1 VGLLRG
7 AFGLLAQGAFRAG
20 QAVLFLG
27 RALLL
32 NPVGLVLGALA
43 GLVYL
48 FRQAWGASES
58 FRKSVLGTL
67 QAVRSAFAPV
77 LAEFRGLGE
86 ALAGLFRP
94 LGGAIQA
101 SLASAQAAWDRF
113 GYALGYGIGFL
124 FGLLEALVV
133 RLAPIFADG
142 LAGLI
147 RILRGFVDLVVG
159 LFTLDLDRARQ
170 GALRVW
176 EGLRAVL
183 SVPIRVGGVLVDT
196 ALNALAR
203 LWQVASERFPA
214 LARLGEGL
222 GAAWRGLVT
231 GAEAVFRLLQTVVLS
246 GIGALRALLQ
256 GDFRLALAFA
266 ERGWQALKA
275 LLSLPLR
282 LGGVVWDAL
291 KAALGQALAFV
302 RGLVGS
308 FLEAGKAIVQ
318 GLTQGIL
325 SLAAAPVNAVRDL
338 GGKAITTLRNLLGM
352 RSPSRVF
359 AEIGA
364 MTALGMA
371 VGLQGAA
378 PEVARAVQALVPPVP
393 QLLELP
399 VLRPAVEMP
408 ELPPLGALVPP
419 SPVAPVPGQAQ
430 GRGEGRKAEG
440 RVVQV
445 VRIERLEL
453 PSVRDADEFLGA
465 LKRLMLPYLEE
476 V

>member
-1 VGLLRG
+1 GLLRG

-147 RILRGFVDLVVG
+147 RILRGFVDVVVG
-159 LFTLDLDRARQ
+159 LFTLDLDRARL
-170 GALRVW
+170 GALRIW
-176 EGLRAVL
+176 EGLRASL
-183 SVPIRVGGVLVDT
+183 LYTYDHGDDRTSV
-196 ALNALAR
+196 N
-203 LWQVASERFPA
+203 
-214 LARLGEGL
+214 
-222 GAAWRGLVT
+222 
-231 GAEAVFRLLQTVVLS
+231 
-246 GIGALRALLQ
+246 
-256 GDFRLALAFA
+256 
-266 ERGWQALKA
+266 
-275 LLSLPLR
+275 
-282 LGGVVWDAL
+282 LGGCRIIEKNKLRFVD
-291 KAALGQALAFV
+291 LACSRIIKNTNRSKLNEHTTV
-302 RGLVGS
+302 NN
-308 FLEAGKAIVQ
+308 K
-318 GLTQGIL
+318 LT
-325 SLAAAPVNAVRDL
+325 SKN
-338 GGKAITTLRNLLGM
+338 KTNKKTK
-352 RSPSRVF
+352 
-359 AEIGA
+359 
-364 MTALGMA
+364 T
-371 VGLQGAA
+371 
-378 PEVARAVQALVPPVP
+378 
-393 QLLELP
+393 
-399 VLRPAVEMP
+399 
-408 ELPPLGALVPP
+408 
-419 SPVAPVPGQAQ
+419 
-430 GRGEGRKAEG
+430 K
-440 RVVQV
+440 
-445 VRIERLEL
+445 
-453 PSVRDADEFLGA
+453 DEST
-465 LKRLMLPYLEE
+465 
-476 V
+476 

>member
-133 RLAPIFADG
+133 RLAPIFGEG
-142 LAGLI
+142 LMGLV
-147 RILRGFVDLVVG
+147 RMVRGFVDLVVG
-159 LFTLDLDRARQ
+159 LFTLDLDRARL
-170 GALRVW
+170 GALRIW

-183 SVPIRVGGVLVDT
+183 SVPIRVGGVVVDV
-196 ALNALAR
+196 AL
-203 LWQVASERFPA
+203 
-214 LARLGEGL
+214 
-222 GAAWRGLVT
+222 
-231 GAEAVFRLLQTVVLS
+231 
-246 GIGALRALLQ
+246 GALRRLWEAAQ
-256 GDFRLALAFA
+256 GH
-266 ERGWQALKA
+266 Q
-275 LLSLPLR
+275 
-282 LGGVVWDAL
+282 
-291 KAALGQALAFV
+291 
-302 RGLVGS
+302 GLV
-308 FLEAGKAIVQ
+308 
-318 GLTQGIL
+318 
-325 SLAAAPVNAVRDL
+325 
-338 GGKAITTLRNLLGM
+338 
-352 RSPSRVF
+352 
-359 AEIGA
+359 
-364 MTALGMA
+364 
-371 VGLQGAA
+371 
-378 PEVARAVQALVPPVP
+378 
-393 QLLELP
+393 
-399 VLRPAVEMP
+399 
-408 ELPPLGALVPP
+408 
-419 SPVAPVPGQAQ
+419 
-430 GRGEGRKAEG
+430 
-440 RVVQV
+440 
-445 VRIERLEL
+445 
-453 PSVRDADEFLGA
+453 
-465 LKRLMLPYLEE
+465 
-476 V
+476 